1 MMPLPVSSR
10 RAFVGEGVS
19 PTAMSGTS
27 TTRYPPGSNSLSQG
41 ITPTQFFISDSQG
54 IQYPMPHDQHVYAE
68 LQQQNSTTNLLNNIV
83 NQQML
88 MNQQMA
94 QLQAQVN
101 KMDSTLMVMASLL
114 ANVSK
119 PLQESLAPS
128 S

>member
-1 MMPLPVSSR
+1 
-10 RAFVGEGVS
+10 
-19 PTAMSGTS
+19 
-27 TTRYPPGSNSLSQG
+27 
-41 ITPTQFFISDSQG
+41 
-54 IQYPMPHDQHVYAE
+54 MPHDQHVYAE